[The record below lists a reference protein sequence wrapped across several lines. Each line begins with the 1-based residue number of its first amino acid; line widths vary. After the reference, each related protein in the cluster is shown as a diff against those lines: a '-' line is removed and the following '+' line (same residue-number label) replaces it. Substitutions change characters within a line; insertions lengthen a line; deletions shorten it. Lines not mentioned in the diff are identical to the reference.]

1 MEWHTFQSFSYA
13 ECGFPHSGYRSGSL
27 ALYLIH
33 EFLFLN
39 FQIHRISTLSFRL
52 SSIDKSDNMLHSP
65 SGFPS
70 RISCRI
76 IGCDFSSL
84 DTFTYCLLKAVFHKY
99 HAAEFIMRWRLLGA
113 HEVRFSLSFTG
124 LASPPSQTARTP
136 FDVYGFPLII
146 FAVLR
151 MNQFMT
157 FGAYHKS
164 FPSPFAHKEYPLRI
178 AL

>member
-1 MEWHTFQSFSYA
+1 M
-13 ECGFPHSGYRSGSL
+13 R
-27 ALYLIH
+27 
-33 EFLFLN
+33 
-39 FQIHRISTLSFRL
+39 IHRISTLSFRL

-113 HEVRFSLSFTG
+113 HEVRFSTSFAE

-146 FAVLR
+146 FADHKLSLSSGSCKSPLESCRLSQSVTASFSVDCWSVLC
-151 MNQFMT
+151 NIH
-157 FGAYHKS
+157 A
-164 FPSPFAHKEYPLRI
+164 A
-178 AL
+178 A

>member
-52 SSIDKSDNMLHSP
+52 LSIDKSDNMLHSP

-113 HEVRFSLSFTG
+113 RSCRLWYQRCLCISL
-124 LASPPSQTARTP
+124 LAAT
-136 FDVYGFPLII
+136 D
-146 FAVLR
+146 FA
-151 MNQFMT
+151 
-157 FGAYHKS
+157 K
-164 FPSPFAHKEYPLRI
+164 
-178 AL
+178 

>member
-1 MEWHTFQSFSYA
+1 MLSAPTFAIYPLSCGCPSMSIACFHNCEMQETWNHTFQSFSYA

-52 SSIDKSDNMLHSP
+52 LSIDKSDNMLHSP

-113 HEVRFSLSFTG
+113 RN
-124 LASPPSQTARTP
+124 SPKW
-136 FDVYGFPLII
+136 F
-146 FAVLR
+146 LR
-151 MNQFMT
+151 HL
-157 FGAYHKS
+157 YKS
-164 FPSPFAHKEYPLRI
+164 FLTGSGI
-178 AL
+178 AR

>member
-13 ECGFPHSGYRSGSL
+13 ECGFPHSGYRSGSI

-113 HEVRFSLSFTG
+113 HSCQWFPAIGYKDSGSASEANSERCRKCWDSGFGLHWFSYSVPG
-124 LASPPSQTARTP
+124 
-136 FDVYGFPLII
+136 
-146 FAVLR
+146 
-151 MNQFMT
+151 
-157 FGAYHKS
+157 
-164 FPSPFAHKEYPLRI
+164 
-178 AL
+178 

>member
-39 FQIHRISTLSFRL
+39 FQIHRISALSFRL

-76 IGCDFSSL
+76 IGCDFSSP
-84 DTFTYCLLKAVFHKY
+84 DTFTYRLLKAVSCKY
-99 HAAEFIMRWRLLGA
+99 HVANLYCADDFWA
-113 HEVRFSLSFTG
+113 HAV
-124 LASPPSQTARTP
+124 A
-136 FDVYGFPLII
+136 DYGIGVVFVNG
-146 FAVLR
+146 F
-151 MNQFMT
+151 
-157 FGAYHKS
+157 
-164 FPSPFAHKEYPLRI
+164 
-178 AL
+178 

>member
-13 ECGFPHSGYRSGSL
+13 ECGFPHSGYRSGSI

-76 IGCDFSSL
+76 IGCDFSSP
-84 DTFTYCLLKAVFHKY
+84 DTFTYRLLKAVSCKY
-99 HAAEFIMRWRLLGA
+99 HVANLYCAGDFRA
-113 HEVRFSLSFTG
+113 HTVAQNGICTI
-124 LASPPSQTARTP
+124 
-136 FDVYGFPLII
+136 LIHC
-146 FAVLR
+146 L
-151 MNQFMT
+151 
-157 FGAYHKS
+157 
-164 FPSPFAHKEYPLRI
+164 
-178 AL
+178 

>member
-1 MEWHTFQSFSYA
+1 MLSAPTFAIYPLS
-13 ECGFPHSGYRSGSL
+13 CGCPSMSIACFHNCEMKPTWNSIRFNPFRMRSADSHSGYRSGSL

-52 SSIDKSDNMLHSP
+52 LSIDKSDNMLHSP

-113 HEVRFSLSFTG
+113 RSS
-124 LASPPSQTARTP
+124 R
-136 FDVYGFPLII
+136 
-146 FAVLR
+146 
-151 MNQFMT
+151 
-157 FGAYHKS
+157 
-164 FPSPFAHKEYPLRI
+164 
-178 AL
+178 

>member
-13 ECGFPHSGYRSGSL
+13 ECGFPHSGYRSGSI

-113 HEVRFSLSFTG
+113 HS
-124 LASPPSQTARTP
+124 
-136 FDVYGFPLII
+136 
-146 FAVLR
+146 
-151 MNQFMT
+151 
-157 FGAYHKS
+157 
-164 FPSPFAHKEYPLRI
+164 PLRSFHNVDLHSHNPVYHTCGYSAI
-178 AL
+178 QRSDSGIRPPRQDPGDNPVYP

>member
-1 MEWHTFQSFSYA
+1 MLHVRPPVFSYFRIQLIVSLFMINSRQLNSSRTSMAYPFQSADNSPNSYRYA
-13 ECGFPHSGYRSGSL
+13 LLSVRRYWYPMSLFPIIPRHTYVL
-27 ALYLIH
+27 LFHFHPNIKIH
-33 EFLFLN
+33 
-39 FQIHRISTLSFRL
+39 
-52 SSIDKSDNMLHSP
+52 
-65 SGFPS
+65 
-70 RISCRI
+70 
-76 IGCDFSSL
+76 
-84 DTFTYCLLKAVFHKY
+84 
-99 HAAEFIMRWRLLGA
+99 

-136 FDVYGFPLII
+136 LDVYGFPLII

>member
-1 MEWHTFQSFSYA
+1 MIQ
-13 ECGFPHSGYRSGSL
+13 
-27 ALYLIH
+27 I
-33 EFLFLN
+33 FLN
-39 FQIHRISTLSFRL
+39 FKFTLFRFSDSLNHRIGLSLWYQKYCKDRWSLFPMSL
-52 SSIDKSDNMLHSP
+52 KLPLKSN
-65 SGFPS
+65 FPYLQE
-70 RISCRI
+70 IVQ
-76 IGCDFSSL
+76 
-84 DTFTYCLLKAVFHKY
+84 Y
-99 HAAEFIMRWRLLGA
+99 

-136 FDVYGFPLII
+136 LDVYGFPLII

>member
-84 DTFTYCLLKAVFHKY
+84 DTFTYCLLKAVSCKY
-99 HAAEFIMRWRLLGA
+99 RVANLYCAGDFWA
-113 HEVRFSLSFTG
+113 HT
-124 LASPPSQTARTP
+124 
-136 FDVYGFPLII
+136 
-146 FAVLR
+146 
-151 MNQFMT
+151 
-157 FGAYHKS
+157 
-164 FPSPFAHKEYPLRI
+164 I
-178 AL
+178 ALYGICIVLVNRLELGF

>member
-13 ECGFPHSGYRSGSL
+13 EYGFPHSGYRSGSL

-39 FQIHRISTLSFRL
+39 FQIHRISTLPFRL

-76 IGCDFSSL
+76 IGCDFSSP
-84 DTFTYCLLKAVFHKY
+84 DTFTYRLLKAVSCKY
-99 HAAEFIMRWRLLGA
+99 HVANLYCAGDFWA
-113 HEVRFSLSFTG
+113 HAV
-124 LASPPSQTARTP
+124 AR
-136 FDVYGFPLII
+136 YGFPCFFKQCLNLSK
-146 FAVLR
+146 VLYDD
-151 MNQFMT
+151 NTGDF
-157 FGAYHKS
+157 S
-164 FPSPFAHKEYPLRI
+164 
-178 AL
+178 

>member
-1 MEWHTFQSFSYA
+1 
-13 ECGFPHSGYRSGSL
+13 
-27 ALYLIH
+27 
-33 EFLFLN
+33 
-39 FQIHRISTLSFRL
+39 
-52 SSIDKSDNMLHSP
+52 MLHVRPPVFNFFRIQLIVSLVMINSRQLNSSRTSMAHPFLTAGNSQNSFHPFPWSAHRYWYPVFLSP
-65 SGFPS
+65 IVPRHIYVPLFH
-70 RISCRI
+70 
-76 IGCDFSSL
+76 
-84 DTFTYCLLKAVFHKY
+84 CLPDIKTH
-99 HAAEFIMRWRLLGA
+99 

-136 FDVYGFPLII
+136 LDVYGFPLII

>member
-113 HEVRFSLSFTG
+113 HSYQLWPCIHWCKHV
-124 LASPPSQTARTP
+124 LA
-136 FDVYGFPLII
+136 VY
-146 FAVLR
+146 R
-151 MNQFMT
+151 KRSDHSSCC
-157 FGAYHKS
+157 Y
-164 FPSPFAHKEYPLRI
+164 Y
-178 AL
+178 

>member
-1 MEWHTFQSFSYA
+1 M
-13 ECGFPHSGYRSGSL
+13 
-27 ALYLIH
+27 YLK
-33 EFLFLN
+33 FLFPTVPKYIYVPL
-39 FQIHRISTLSFRL
+39 FRCLPDIKIH
-52 SSIDKSDNMLHSP
+52 
-65 SGFPS
+65 
-70 RISCRI
+70 
-76 IGCDFSSL
+76 
-84 DTFTYCLLKAVFHKY
+84 
-99 HAAEFIMRWRLLGA
+99 

-136 FDVYGFPLII
+136 LDVYGFPLII

-157 FGAYHKS
+157 FEAYHKS

>member
-1 MEWHTFQSFSYA
+1 M
-13 ECGFPHSGYRSGSL
+13 
-27 ALYLIH
+27 YLIH

-52 SSIDKSDNMLHSP
+52 LSIDKSDNMLHSP

-113 HEVRFSLSFTG
+113 HN
-124 LASPPSQTARTP
+124 SPRLCQHYLCRL
-136 FDVYGFPLII
+136 PL
-146 FAVLR
+146 V
-151 MNQFMT
+151 
-157 FGAYHKS
+157 
-164 FPSPFAHKEYPLRI
+164 EI
-178 AL
+178 ALEELYLLIFLWNGLSLLVFQILELSRYSQIHQVDT

>member
-1 MEWHTFQSFSYA
+1 MRNFGFGFGHFQIQFFPEKSADVSFHLFCVRFAPNYSNDEIISVSGVLNPFIRLIQRFGRSFQSFSYA

-52 SSIDKSDNMLHSP
+52 LSIDKSDNMLHSP

-113 HEVRFSLSFTG
+113 HSYR
-124 LASPPSQTARTP
+124 
-136 FDVYGFPLII
+136 
-146 FAVLR
+146 
-151 MNQFMT
+151 
-157 FGAYHKS
+157 
-164 FPSPFAHKEYPLRI
+164 
-178 AL
+178 

>member
-113 HEVRFSLSFTG
+113 RSFRQCLPMLRPQKAFLAVPGTVR
-124 LASPPSQTARTP
+124 LAHSTHH
-136 FDVYGFPLII
+136 GFYRWQGSYQSYS
-146 FAVLR
+146 A
-151 MNQFMT
+151 
-157 FGAYHKS
+157 S
-164 FPSPFAHKEYPLRI
+164 
-178 AL
+178 

>member
-52 SSIDKSDNMLHSP
+52 LSIDKSDNMLHSP

-76 IGCDFSSL
+76 IGCDFSSP
-84 DTFTYCLLKAVFHKY
+84 DTFTYRLLKAVSCKY
-99 HAAEFIMRWRLLGA
+99 HVANLYCAGDFWA
-113 HEVRFSLSFTG
+113 HTITR
-124 LASPPSQTARTP
+124 
-136 FDVYGFPLII
+136 YGFPGFLKQSLDLGK
-146 FAVLR
+146 VLDK
-151 MNQFMT
+151 NGT
-157 FGAYHKS
+157 
-164 FPSPFAHKEYPLRI
+164 
-178 AL
+178 

>member
-1 MEWHTFQSFSYA
+1 MPVTRFRSSPVSKYRISIQCCRHRLSPFIRCLAVALSWVSLAFITAKWNQHEKHTFQSFSYA
-13 ECGFPHSGYRSGSL
+13 GHGFPHSGYRLGSL

-52 SSIDKSDNMLHSP
+52 LSIDKSDNMLHSP

-113 HEVRFSLSFTG
+113 RSCLW
-124 LASPPSQTARTP
+124 
-136 FDVYGFPLII
+136 
-146 FAVLR
+146 
-151 MNQFMT
+151 
-157 FGAYHKS
+157 
-164 FPSPFAHKEYPLRI
+164 
-178 AL
+178 

>member
-1 MEWHTFQSFSYA
+1 MPVTGFRSSPVSIYRISVSCCRHRLSPFTRCLAVVLPWVSLAFITAKWNQHGIAYVSILFV
-13 ECGFPHSGYRSGSL
+13 CGVRIPPLWLRSGSL

-52 SSIDKSDNMLHSP
+52 LSIDKSDNMLHSP

-113 HEVRFSLSFTG
+113 RSYLQC
-124 LASPPSQTARTP
+124 SPTVFQTR
-136 FDVYGFPLII
+136 L
-146 FAVLR
+146 
-151 MNQFMT
+151 
-157 FGAYHKS
+157 
-164 FPSPFAHKEYPLRI
+164 
-178 AL
+178 

>member
-13 ECGFPHSGYRSGSL
+13 EYGFPNSGYRSGSL

-33 EFLFLN
+33 KFLFLN
-39 FQIHRISTLSFRL
+39 FQAHRISALWFRL
-52 SSIDKSDNMLHSP
+52 SSVDKSDNMLHSP

-113 HEVRFSLSFTG
+113 RSCRQYFPIAFQTRLLTE
-124 LASPPSQTARTP
+124 PSSAR
-136 FDVYGFPLII
+136 
-146 FAVLR
+146 
-151 MNQFMT
+151 
-157 FGAYHKS
+157 
-164 FPSPFAHKEYPLRI
+164 
-178 AL
+178 

>member
-113 HEVRFSLSFTG
+113 RRFPDRDPGTSVTCGCRLHLRSEDLQLHAGRRYIKLVCSHACDRTVRRRRCDL
-124 LASPPSQTARTP
+124 PR
-136 FDVYGFPLII
+136 
-146 FAVLR
+146 
-151 MNQFMT
+151 
-157 FGAYHKS
+157 
-164 FPSPFAHKEYPLRI
+164 
-178 AL
+178 

>member
-1 MEWHTFQSFSYA
+1 MEWHTFQSLSYA
-13 ECGFPHSGYRSGSL
+13 EYGFPHSGCRSGSI

-39 FQIHRISTLSFRL
+39 TQTHGIRVLRFRL
-52 SSIDKSDNMLHSP
+52 LPIGKSDNMLHSP

-84 DTFTYCLLKAVFHKY
+84 DTFTYCLLKAVFYKY

-113 HEVRFSLSFTG
+113 RSCQRYFPTAFQRVLS
-124 LASPPSQTARTP
+124 
-136 FDVYGFPLII
+136 
-146 FAVLR
+146 AVPD
-151 MNQFMT
+151 
-157 FGAYHKS
+157 S
-164 FPSPFAHKEYPLRI
+164 EE
-178 AL
+178 

>member
-84 DTFTYCLLKAVFHKY
+84 DTFTFCLLKAVFHKY

-113 HEVRFSLSFTG
+113 RSCTDMS
-124 LASPPSQTARTP
+124 AS
-136 FDVYGFPLII
+136 
-146 FAVLR
+146 
-151 MNQFMT
+151 
-157 FGAYHKS
+157 
-164 FPSPFAHKEYPLRI
+164 
-178 AL
+178 

>member
-33 EFLFLN
+33 KFLFLN

-76 IGCDFSSL
+76 IGCDFSSP
-84 DTFTYCLLKAVFHKY
+84 DTFTYRLLKAVSCKY
-99 HAAEFIMRWRLLGA
+99 HVANLYCAGDFWA
-113 HEVRFSLSFTG
+113 HAVTYN
-124 LASPPSQTARTP
+124 A
-136 FDVYGFPLII
+136 FPLL
-146 FAVLR
+146 FKQGFKLCQVLQDNTYR
-151 MNQFMT
+151 
-157 FGAYHKS
+157 
-164 FPSPFAHKEYPLRI
+164 YPTGTHNRKNFVEVI
-178 AL
+178 RE